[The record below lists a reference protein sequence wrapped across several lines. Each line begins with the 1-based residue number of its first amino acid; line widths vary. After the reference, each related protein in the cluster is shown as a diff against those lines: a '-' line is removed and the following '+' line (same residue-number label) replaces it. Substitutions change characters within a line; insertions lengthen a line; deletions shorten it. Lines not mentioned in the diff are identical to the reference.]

1 MGPGPSPPPV
11 ALANRRIP
19 FAVACRWAG
28 VEIPGD
34 VPEHGIKIYCP
45 FGEYSHSDGGSEAAF
60 RVYPDHGYCFACG
73 EAFSAVKLC
82 ALVWDC
88 TPDEAARQMLELA
101 GVADPEYREQW
112 QRLVNWSQPADVDG
126 LAAAL
131 RVWCSRTDPQW
142 PVRQYD
148 SAVAAKLAECL
159 GVLAR
164 VRTQEDCRIW
174 LAGCKKAMA
183 QVLGKSC

>member
-1 MGPGPSPPPV
+1 MVPGPSPSPV
-11 ALANRRIP
+11 VLANRRIP
-19 FAVACRWAG
+19 FAVACRMAG

-126 LAAAL
+126 LASAL